1 MPKFYLSKS
10 NSQADQNEAQ
20 TSSTDYAI
28 LLNGSQ
34 ARFFKNGTHIKN
46 LNYSGYQQPTQN
58 TFERLGASFKRFFS
72 GNTANTDM
80 NNNAFAYMNANM
92 HI

>member
-20 TSSTDYAI
+20 TSSTNYAI

-34 ARFFKNGTHIKN
+34 ARFFKNGAHIKN
-46 LNYSGYQQPTQN
+46 LNYSGGYQQPTQN
-58 TFERLGASFKRFFS
+58 TFEHLGTAFKRFFS
-72 GNTANTDM
+72 GNNANPDI
-80 NNNAFAYMNANM
+80 NNNAFAYMNSNA
-92 HI
+92 I